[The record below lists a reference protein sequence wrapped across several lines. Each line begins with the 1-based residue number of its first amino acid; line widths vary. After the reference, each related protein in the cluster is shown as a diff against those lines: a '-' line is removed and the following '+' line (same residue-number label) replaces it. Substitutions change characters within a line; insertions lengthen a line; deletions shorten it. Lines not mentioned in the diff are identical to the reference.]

1 MAYKDDKAP
10 VTGVLGTTFGGV
22 ALAAYLKSRTD
33 ISDIRNQRA
42 ETKSAREQDSQE
54 LHDQCKRNSWEID
67 RLKEDQKLQNQILEG
82 LRVQC
87 NELNVNMAVLSDKMG
102 SLIEVIRSLKD

>member
-1 MAYKDDKAP
+1 MTTELWVILITAIA
-10 VTGVLGTTFGGV
+10 GCLG

-54 LHDQCKRNSWEID
+54 LHDQCKKNSWEID
-67 RLKEDQKLQNQILEG
+67 RLKEDQKLLNQLLEG

-87 NELNVNMAVLSDKMG
+87 NELNVNMAVLSDKMS
-102 SLIEVIRSLKD
+102 SLIEVIRNLGK

>member
-1 MAYKDDKAP
+1 MTP
-10 VTGVLGTTFGGV
+10 ELWVTLTTAIVGCLG

>member
-1 MAYKDDKAP
+1 MTP
-10 VTGVLGTTFGGV
+10 ELWVTLTTAIVGCLG

-67 RLKEDQKLQNQILEG
+67 RVKEDQKLQNQILEG